1 MTNYETVVATT
12 NDFLNDFP
20 QDSAWKDSPFAWIRS
35 LPPASKGVV
44 GRAIASSLL
53 QANGLT
59 VYARRTQL
67 RVNAQG
73 ILVRVALMWKEGI
86 LKFQNVREPNFDH
99 VLCIGLCP
107 NEALAWLIPKDEVW
121 QNGTVR
127 TDRAGITAQ
136 HKGAD
141 AWLSITLNNIQPWLK
156 QYGGTL
162 DEMLKVAGTQL

>member
-12 NDFLNDFP
+12 NDFMNDFP

-44 GRAIASSLL
+44 GRAVASSLL

-59 VYARRTQL
+59 VYARRTRL

-86 LKFQNVREPNFDH
+86 LKFQNVREPGFDH
-99 VLCIGLCP
+99 VLCIGLCLMKRLLGLYQKTKFGRMVP
-107 NEALAWLIPKDEVW
+107 
-121 QNGTVR
+121 
-127 TDRAGITAQ
+127 
-136 HKGAD
+136 
-141 AWLSITLNNIQPWLK
+141 
-156 QYGGTL
+156 
-162 DEMLKVAGTQL
+162 